1 MLTNLL
7 LAIKICWLAIS
18 TVGGRLYGGSGGGVD
33 SGNSGTMG
41 PSGKRPCMQ
50 PFGGRSICPPA
61 RRGELSALSAT
72 AAENVRLCSDGRG
85 LSEAQGDVWL
95 PELAQPAHASFDE
108 GRKVESSSSS

>member
-1 MLTNLL
+1 M
-7 LAIKICWLAIS
+7 
-18 TVGGRLYGGSGGGVD
+18 YGGSGGGGD

-50 PFGGRSICPPA
+50 PFDGRSICPLA
-61 RRGELSALSAT
+61 RRGELSALSET

-95 PELAQPAHASFDE
+95 PELAQPAHASCAE
-108 GRKVESSSSS
+108 GRKEESSSSS